1 MDFRSFL
8 ASPAVY
14 RLFARLVAGERRY
27 MLDYLRPHDGDRIL
41 DIGCGPAQVLER
53 LPETVQYVGIDISA
67 RYIAHARARFGSR
80 GRFICKPL
88 REVAADEP
96 GTFDTALLY
105 GLLHHLDDE
114 EAGQALR
121 LAATLLKPGGR
132 LVTFDG
138 CRVPEQSALARFI
151 IGRDRGRHIR
161 EPAQYVRLARSAFAT
176 VEPTVRHDLLRIPY
190 TLLVMECRTA

>member
-1 MDFRSFL
+1 MDFRSAL
-8 ASPAVY
+8 AAPAVY
-14 RLFARLVAGERRY
+14 RLFARLVAGERWFVV
-27 MLDYLRPHDGDRIL
+27 DYLRPRPGDRIL
-41 DIGCGPAQVLER
+41 DIGCGPAQVLKR
-53 LPETVQYVGIDISA
+53 LPDTVRYVGIDISE
-67 RYIAHARARFGSR
+67 RYIAHARARFGGR
-80 GRFICKPL
+80 GQFICKPL
-88 REVAADEP
+88 RDVAADEP
-96 GTFDTALLY
+96 ASFDTALLY

-138 CRVPEQSALARFI
+138 CYVPEQSALARFI
-151 IGRDRGRHIR
+151 ISRDRGRHIR
-161 EPAQYVRLARSAFAT
+161 EPAEYVRLARAAFAT